1 MTFYWDCG
9 LTYVKVAICQNGV
22 FEVIW
27 RWSTCYFS
35 SSVILEQR
43 WQEMLVRYEIKAE
56 KHLFLVTSVV
66 TEAEK
71 TITFLGR
78 LMSADVL
85 FVKRDLWV
93 NYADLYPSEMASDL
107 LCALA
112 IGVDQKHKTTLVGCG
127 SMNWIMNVEQA
138 KLKSVFFTLGFGK
151 QSLVVQK
158 LFRFLQPI
166 LWEKGEF
173 NELSTMNALNY
184 GHLNAY
190 GTFVHSVLDEFKP
203 DQIVL
208 TGGNAFLLQKV
219 ISYHYTY
226 DPTLIFAGLHKL
238 AFAYG
243 ELSFCVKRSAF
254 ACCVLSE
261 WREREE

>member
-9 LTYVKVAICQNGV
+9 LTYVKVAICQNGI

-27 RWSTCYFS
+27 RWSTFYFS
-35 SSVILEQR
+35 RSVVLEQR
-43 WQEMLVRYEIKAE
+43 WKEMLARYEIKAE
-56 KHLFLVTSVV
+56 QHLFLVTSVV
-66 TEAEK
+66 AEAKK
-71 TITFLGR
+71 TIVFLGK

-107 LCALA
+107 LCALV
-112 IGVDQKHKTTLVGCG
+112 ISVDQKQKTTLVGCG

-151 QSLVVQK
+151 QALVVQK
-158 LFRFLQPI
+158 LFCFSQPI
-166 LWEKGEF
+166 LWEKGTF

-190 GTFVHSVLDEFKP
+190 GAFVHSVLDEFKP
-203 DQIVL
+203 DKFLL

-219 ISYHYTY
+219 ISDVYTY
-226 DPTLIFAGLHKL
+226 NPMLIFAGLHKL
-238 AFAYG
+238 AFAYD
-243 ELSFCVKRSAF
+243 ELPFYVEKSSF
-254 ACCVLSE
+254 ACCVLDG
-261 WREREE
+261 WRKREL